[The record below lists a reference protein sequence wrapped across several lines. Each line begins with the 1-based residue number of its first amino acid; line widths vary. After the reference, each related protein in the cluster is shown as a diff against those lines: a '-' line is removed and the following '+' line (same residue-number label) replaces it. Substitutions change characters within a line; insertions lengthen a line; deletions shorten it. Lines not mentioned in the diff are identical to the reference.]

1 MIYTIQS
8 QNLVEINIDNINSD
22 SKEFIGVFKLEEK
35 DKIIN
40 KFNLNKNIFIDF
52 ENTRFSKFESRSGFD
67 YIVIN
72 ILNKHNA
79 LLPAEKI
86 LIYITTD
93 YVLFFSKKTDTLDN
107 MLKSI
112 DNTQP
117 EFISFDRIIYD
128 FLNELTINDV
138 VMFDNIELEI
148 EKLEN
153 RVITSQ
159 DNNCAKE
166 IIGLRKRLLALKKFY
181 EQLLDI
187 LDGIQENENDIL
199 NEKTLKLLKIYDK
212 RINRLYSNVINLRDY
227 VTQVR
232 EAYQAEVDININQL
246 MKLFTVITT
255 IFLPLSLIAGWYGMN
270 LKMPEFSWTYGYEFV
285 IIVSILVIITSISY
299 FKKNKWL

>member
-166 IIGLRKRLLALKKFY
+166 IIGLRKRLLALDRK
-181 EQLLDI
+181 
-187 LDGIQENENDIL
+187 
-199 NEKTLKLLKIYDK
+199 
-212 RINRLYSNVINLRDY
+212 SV
-227 VTQVR
+227 V
-232 EAYQAEVDININQL
+232 
-246 MKLFTVITT
+246 
-255 IFLPLSLIAGWYGMN
+255 
-270 LKMPEFSWTYGYEFV
+270 
-285 IIVSILVIITSISY
+285 
-299 FKKNKWL
+299 